1 MMVESKISMSF
12 PRDYYL
18 ECAEEFEAN
27 RIDCVDQ
34 ELSEFNHDE
43 EDLAY
48 ELAYTRYTL
57 AREEL
62 ELEHL
67 RAQVAELEDQKEA
80 VIQQAQI
87 WRQEARTMRNIV
99 AERYQ
104 AVTGSAGEPGDWNG
118 AKPVREA
125 ISELK
130 GGRDKIESA
139 LKKMISMYIIDD
151 YICGEDREN
160 KIKDIFRRMM
170 EESKS

>member
-1 MMVESKISMSF
+1 MVESKISMSF

-67 RAQVAELEDQKEA
+67 RAQVAELK
-80 VIQQAQI
+80 
-87 WRQEARTMRNIV
+87 
-99 AERYQ
+99 AERDRLRFNGVR
-104 AVTGSAGEPGDWNG
+104 AVSILEVVHGLAD
-118 AKPVREA
+118 
-125 ISELK
+125 
-130 GGRDKIESA
+130 SA
-139 LKKMISMYIIDD
+139 LERKDL
-151 YICGEDREN
+151 EAA
-160 KIKDIFRRMM
+160 IKLL
-170 EESKS
+170 EES

>member
-1 MMVESKISMSF
+1 MSESKISMSF

-18 ECAEEFEAN
+18 ECAEEFEGN

-67 RAQVAELEDQKEA
+67 RAQIKQTASHAQKLIEQQNDIISALEDTNAGLVQELDRLRVAGSYMSNVLYNLKQSDDIPEQHRA
-80 VIQQAQI
+80 LMGKWQAE
-87 WRQEARTMRNIV
+87 WDKAMR
-99 AERYQ
+99 YK
-104 AVTGSAGEPGDWNG
+104 S
-118 AKPVREA
+118 
-125 ISELK
+125 
-130 GGRDKIESA
+130 
-139 LKKMISMYIIDD
+139 
-151 YICGEDREN
+151 
-160 KIKDIFRRMM
+160 
-170 EESKS
+170 EES